1 MKKIVIIEETPN
13 DKGNITPMYRGEI
26 YIEED
31 KVKETIEDFKKM
43 FNSEPHFKNYTCFEV
58 LKEKIS

>member
-1 MKKIVIIEETPN
+1 MKKIVIIEEVPN

-31 KVKETIEDFKKM
+31 KVNETIEDFKKM

-58 LKEKIS
+58 IKEKIL

>member
-1 MKKIVIIEETPN
+1 MKKIVIIEEVPN
-13 DKGNITPMYRGEI
+13 DKRNITPMYRGEI

-31 KVKETIEDFKKM
+31 KVNETIKYFKKM

-58 LKEKIS
+58 IKEKIS

>member
-1 MKKIVIIEETPN
+1 MKKIVIIEEIPN

-58 LKEKIS
+58 VKENHS

>member
-1 MKKIVIIEETPN
+1 MKKIVIIEEIPN

-58 LKEKIS
+58 IKEKIS

>member
-1 MKKIVIIEETPN
+1 MKKIVIIEEVPN

-58 LKEKIS
+58 VKEKIS

>member
-1 MKKIVIIEETPN
+1 MKKIVIIEELPN

-58 LKEKIS
+58 IKEKIS

>member
-1 MKKIVIIEETPN
+1 MKKIVIIEEAPN

-58 LKEKIS
+58 VKEKQS